1 MVCNL
6 QPLKVPGRGV
16 EGEQPFVCL
25 KCLYPTDSISNVQSL
40 STLQHLSV
48 SHHGAQQGEGR
59 KLNFFKK
66 QQGFFH
72 MYTYEHKTILY
83 QYQGKKKCTIQ
94 LARSLFF
101 VGFFFKLL
109 IHYVIKSN
117 QSYLSVQSTQRNFA
131 SSCHFKLKRKQCS
144 FAASGT
150 WGSSHASQG
159 SSLHY
164 FHKST
169 LVKVQLVQ
177 NCSDSISC
185 QLNPAMYLRQGH
197 ISARYS
203 GKKTLSDHQ
212 LHKGSYQ
219 LLQHQLLGKVG

>member
-1 MVCNL
+1 MNIKLFYTSIRGGKSAQFSWQDLCFLWVC
-6 QPLKVPGRGV
+6 
-16 EGEQPFVCL
+16 
-25 KCLYPTDSISNVQSL
+25 
-40 STLQHLSV
+40 
-48 SHHGAQQGEGR
+48 
-59 KLNFFKK
+59 
-66 QQGFFH
+66 
-72 MYTYEHKTILY
+72 
-83 QYQGKKKCTIQ
+83 
-94 LARSLFF
+94 
-101 VGFFFKLL
+101 FFFLLL

-169 LVKVQLVQ
+169 LIKVQLVQ

-185 QLNPAMYLRQGH
+185 QLNPAMYLR
-197 ISARYS
+197 
-203 GKKTLSDHQ
+203 
-212 LHKGSYQ
+212 
-219 LLQHQLLGKVG
+219 

>member
-1 MVCNL
+1 MNIKL
-6 QPLKVPGRGV
+6 FYTSIGGGKVHNSVGKI
-16 EGEQPFVCL
+16 FVFC
-25 KCLYPTDSISNVQSL
+25 
-40 STLQHLSV
+40 
-48 SHHGAQQGEGR
+48 
-59 KLNFFKK
+59 
-66 QQGFFH
+66 
-72 MYTYEHKTILY
+72 
-83 QYQGKKKCTIQ
+83 
-94 LARSLFF
+94 
-101 VGFFFKLL
+101 GFFFFLLL

-169 LVKVQLVQ
+169 LIKVQLVQ

-185 QLNPAMYLRQGH
+185 QLNPAMYLR
-197 ISARYS
+197 
-203 GKKTLSDHQ
+203 
-212 LHKGSYQ
+212 
-219 LLQHQLLGKVG
+219 

>member
-1 MVCNL
+1 MNIKL
-6 QPLKVPGRGV
+6 
-16 EGEQPFVCL
+16 F
-25 KCLYPTDSISNVQSL
+25 YTSI
-40 STLQHLSV
+40 
-48 SHHGAQQGEGR
+48 GGG
-59 KLNFFKK
+59 
-66 QQGFFH
+66 
-72 MYTYEHKTILY
+72 
-83 QYQGKKKCTIQ
+83 KCTIQ

-101 VGFFFKLL
+101 VGLFFFLLL

-169 LVKVQLVQ
+169 LIKVQLVQ

-185 QLNPAMYLRQGH
+185 QLNPAMYLR
-197 ISARYS
+197 
-203 GKKTLSDHQ
+203 
-212 LHKGSYQ
+212 
-219 LLQHQLLGKVG
+219 